1 MRRLLAR
8 ARGPPETGAHADEVH
23 TSATYPSYAEVRHD
37 TPPASFRHR
46 DAKGDVLP
54 ALLPGLWTPK
64 RGVSADDTRA
74 PAVHRKS
81 LPPFSFRRRTLPVE
95 LSAELHGRELPAPAE
110 APVVS
115 TASVDDL
122 PHYLAEF
129 CGAEPTTADW
139 ECVHELGDL
148 INQSPAHSKA
158 ALRALVHE
166 LKRPHTASQCRA
178 VRAWGVW
185 AMHSGSHFSEVA
197 VSQALVAQLEN
208 ILTNPLTYPSLRD
221 DTLLVVGALALR
233 SRQNYRLHKI
243 ARLWARTRPSTSPE
257 EGVPLTGPLFQDD
270 CGPPAARM
278 PEPLPPELL
287 GRPVLSPKEAPE
299 PTQIPA
305 PLAAP
310 HDLPVPPSLTPS
322 HSSYGSQALSAGWEH
337 HSYGVSSAGPGSVSS
352 LDAPSEWDDARVA
365 FLEQECVAA
374 KTNAALLTEVLIN
387 GEEDEALLSDISAK
401 LQFAQNE
408 IEPHLA
414 WAAERTSSMEGDAQ
428 SRAEGLLHHMV
439 SALSSAGEALALRD
453 STTAPADTMAT
464 TAGANDTLQAPSAI
478 DAPPAPSE
486 KALGKRRALDEPS
499 GERPPLPPLPDL

>member
-1 MRRLLAR
+1 MRRFLAR
-8 ARGPPETGAHADEVH
+8 ARGPPQTGAHTEEGH
-23 TSATYPSYAEVRHD
+23 ITATYPSYAEVRHD
-37 TPPASFRHR
+37 TPPTSSRHR

-64 RGVSADDTRA
+64 RGGSADDTRA

-81 LPPFSFRRRTLPVE
+81 RPPFSFRRRALTVD
-95 LSAELHGRELPAPAE
+95 LSAELHGLELQAPAE
-110 APVVS
+110 APVAS
-115 TASVDDL
+115 TATVDEV

-129 CGAEPTTADW
+129 CGAQPTSADW
-139 ECVHELGDL
+139 ECVHELGEL

-158 ALRALVHE
+158 ALRALLHE

-185 AMHSGSHFSEVA
+185 AMHSGSYFSEVA
-197 VSQALVAQLEN
+197 VSPALLAQLEN
-208 ILTNPLTYPSLRD
+208 ILTNPLTYPTLRD

-243 ARLWARTRPSTSPE
+243 ARLWARTRPGTSPE

-270 CGPPAARM
+270 RGPPAALA
-278 PEPLPPELL
+278 PEQLPPTLHV
-287 GRPVLSPKEAPE
+287 RPVMLPKEAPE

-305 PLAAP
+305 PSAAP

-322 HSSYGSQALSAGWEH
+322 HSSYGSQAPSGWERN
-337 HSYGVSSAGPGSVSS
+337 SCGVSSAGPGSVSS
-352 LDAPSEWDDARVA
+352 LDAPNEWDDTRVA

-374 KTNAALLTEVLIN
+374 KTNAALLTEVLVN
-387 GEEDEALLSDISAK
+387 GEEDEALLDEISAK
-401 LQFAQNE
+401 LQFTQNE
-408 IEPHLA
+408 LEPHLA

-428 SRAEGLLHHMV
+428 SRAEGLLHQMV

-453 STTAPADTMAT
+453 TTSVPADTTAT
-464 TAGANDTLQAPSAI
+464 TAGANDTLEAPSTM

-486 KALGKRRALDEPS
+486 KALGKRRALDEPC